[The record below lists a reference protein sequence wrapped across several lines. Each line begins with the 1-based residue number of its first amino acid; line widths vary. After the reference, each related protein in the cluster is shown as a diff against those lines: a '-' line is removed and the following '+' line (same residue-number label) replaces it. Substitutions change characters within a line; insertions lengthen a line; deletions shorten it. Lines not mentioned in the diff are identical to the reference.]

1 MLLKFIPEENK
12 INSIHK
18 VFSLFGNFK
27 NFILIFGLAIWAIIP
42 LLGVVFILA
51 YCQINISQNQIVG
64 NQKRILNIFP
74 ILLVLFT
81 ITTYI
86 ASFEPFQDTIVYL
99 DIYSSLQK
107 ETGLTIPDI
116 ELEPVSFILPKY
128 LSALIGPSQLSFL
141 FLQSLSMNTAFTV
154 FPMLFMPDFYP
165 LIILI
170 NVTTQGYYFQLFWM
184 RQIYS
189 WIFIIPAI
197 YVDNFVIACLCIYV
211 GYWTHK
217 SSLMYIFGI
226 LPGLL
231 KYKFI
236 NALNPFKSF
245 SKYLNNRFSII
256 ICFGSILLFSSVIM
270 KSLLDLT
277 SSLSSFDGSVSQ
289 RIDIYGGGGD
299 DYSFGDKIKNQIR
312 PILDY
317 IIISIFILRADISK
331 INRVYSKTN
340 RRYIRWITTFF
351 LLFLLYFG
359 SLTYGFNLR
368 ITSIFFCIPGF
379 FYIIALSS
387 DKLNGAYG
395 YDTFIFILA
404 IIFRMIYFF
413 VSITVPQSYLT
424 FWNGEPLTTPISEY
438 FYLFYQFLLNL
449 INHN

>member
-1 MLLKFIPEENK
+1 MLLEFIPERNK
-12 INSIHK
+12 IHSIHK
-18 VFSLFGNFK
+18 FFSLFGDLKF
-27 NFILIFGLAIWAIIP
+27 FIFIFGLAIWAIIP
-42 LLGVVFILA
+42 LLGIVFILA
-51 YCQINISQNQIVG
+51 YCQINISQNKILG
-64 NQKRILNIFP
+64 NHKRVFNIFP

-86 ASFEPFQDTIVYL
+86 ASFEPFRDTIVYL
-99 DIYSSLQK
+99 DIYSGLQN

-128 LSALIGPSQLSFL
+128 LSTLIGPSQLSFL

-154 FPMLFMPDFYP
+154 FSMLFMPNFYP

-226 LPGLL
+226 LPGIL

-236 NALNPFKSF
+236 NALNPLKSF
-245 SKYLNNRFSII
+245 SKYFNNKFGVI
-256 ICFGSILLFSSVIM
+256 ICFGLILLFSSVIM
-270 KSLLDLT
+270 KSLLSFT
-277 SSLSSFDGSVSQ
+277 SALSSFDGSVSQ
-289 RIDIYGGGGD
+289 KLDTYGGGGD
-299 DYSFGDKIKNQIR
+299 DSSFGDKIKNQIR

-317 IIISIFILRADISK
+317 TIISIFIFRSDLSK
-331 INRVYSKTN
+331 INRIHSKTN

-387 DKLNGAYG
+387 DKLDDAYS
-395 YDTFIFILA
+395 YDTFIFLWA
-404 IIFRMIYFF
+404 IVFRIIYFF
-413 VSITVPQSYLT
+413 VSLTAPQSYLT

-438 FYLFYQFLLNL
+438 FYLFYQFVLNL
-449 INHN
+449 IN

>member
-1 MLLKFIPEENK
+1 MLLKFIPEKNK
-12 INSIHK
+12 IHSIHK
-18 VFSLFGNFK
+18 FFSLFGDLK
-27 NFILIFGLAIWAIIP
+27 NFILIFGLAIWTIIP
-42 LLGVVFILA
+42 LLGVVFLLA
-51 YCQINISQNQIVG
+51 YCQINISQNQIRG
-64 NQKRILNIFP
+64 NQKRVFNIFI
-74 ILLVLFT
+74 ILIVLFT

-86 ASFEPFQDTIVYL
+86 ASFQPFNDTIVYL
-99 DIYSSLQK
+99 DIYDSLRK
-107 ETGLTIPDI
+107 ETGLRISDI
-116 ELEPVSFILPKY
+116 EMEPVSFILPKY

-141 FLQSLSMNTAFTV
+141 FIQSLSMNTAFTV
-154 FPMLFMPDFYP
+154 FSMLFMPDFYP

-226 LPGLL
+226 LPGLF

-236 NALNPFKSF
+236 NALNPLKSV
-245 SKYLNNRFSII
+245 SKYFNNRFSVI
-256 ICFGSILLFSSVIM
+256 ICFAVILLFSSVLM
-270 KSLLDLT
+270 KSVLDFI

-289 RIDIYGGGGD
+289 KIDTYGGGGD
-299 DYSFGDKIKNQIR
+299 GSSFGDKIKNQIR

-317 IIISIFILRADISK
+317 TIISIFILRCDLSK
-331 INRVYSKTN
+331 INRIDSKTN

-351 LLFLLYFG
+351 LLFFLYFG

-379 FYIIALSS
+379 FYIIPLSS
-387 DKLNGAYG
+387 DKLDGGYR
-395 YDTFIFILA
+395 YDTFIFLWA
-404 IIFRMIYFF
+404 IFFRMIYFF
-413 VSITVPQSYLT
+413 ASLTSPESYLT

-438 FYLFYQFLLNL
+438 FYLLYQFLLNL
-449 INHN
+449 IN

>member
-1 MLLKFIPEENK
+1 MLFEFIPERNK
-12 INSIHK
+12 IHSIHK
-18 VFSLFGNFK
+18 IFSLFGDFK
-27 NFILIFGLAIWAIIP
+27 IFIFIFGLAIWAIIP
-42 LLGVVFILA
+42 LLGIVFILA
-51 YCQINISQNQIVG
+51 YCQINISQNKILG
-64 NQKRILNIFP
+64 NHKRVFNIFP

-86 ASFEPFQDTIVYL
+86 ASFEPFLDTIVYL
-99 DIYSSLQK
+99 DIYSGLHN

-116 ELEPVSFILPKY
+116 ELEPISFILPKY
-128 LSALIGPSQLSFL
+128 LSTLIGPSQLSFF

-154 FPMLFMPDFYP
+154 FSMLFMPNFYP

-226 LPGLL
+226 LPGIF

-236 NALNPFKSF
+236 NALNPLKSF
-245 SKYLNNRFSII
+245 SKYFNNKFGVI
-256 ICFGSILLFSSVIM
+256 ICFGLILLFSSVIM
-270 KSLLDLT
+270 KSLLSFT
-277 SSLSSFDGSVSQ
+277 SALSSFDGSVSQ
-289 RIDIYGGGGD
+289 KLDTYGGGGD
-299 DYSFGDKIKNQIR
+299 DSSFGDKIKNQIR

-317 IIISIFILRADISK
+317 TIISIFIFRSDLSK
-331 INRVYSKTN
+331 INRIHSKTN

-387 DKLNGAYG
+387 DKLDDVY
-395 YDTFIFILA
+395 
-404 IIFRMIYFF
+404 
-413 VSITVPQSYLT
+413 S
-424 FWNGEPLTTPISEY
+424 
-438 FYLFYQFLLNL
+438 
-449 INHN
+449 

>member
-1 MLLKFIPEENK
+1 MLLEFIPKRNK
-12 INSIHK
+12 IHSIHK
-18 VFSLFGNFK
+18 FFSLFGDLK
-27 NFILIFGLAIWAIIP
+27 IFIFIFGLAIWAIIP
-42 LLGVVFILA
+42 LLGIVFILA
-51 YCQINISQNQIVG
+51 YCQINISQNKILG
-64 NQKRILNIFP
+64 NHKRVFNIFP

-86 ASFEPFQDTIVYL
+86 ASFEPFRDTIVYL
-99 DIYSSLQK
+99 DIYSGLQN

-128 LSALIGPSQLSFL
+128 LSTLIGPSQLSFL

-154 FPMLFMPDFYP
+154 FSMLFMPNFYP

-226 LPGLL
+226 LPGIL

-236 NALNPFKSF
+236 NALNPLKSF
-245 SKYLNNRFSII
+245 SKYFNNKFGVI
-256 ICFGSILLFSSVIM
+256 ICFGLILLFSSVIM
-270 KSLLDLT
+270 KSLLSFT
-277 SSLSSFDGSVSQ
+277 SALSSFDGSVSQ
-289 RIDIYGGGGD
+289 KLDTYGGGGD
-299 DYSFGDKIKNQIR
+299 DSSFGDKIKNQIR

-317 IIISIFILRADISK
+317 TIISIFIFRSDLSK
-331 INRVYSKTN
+331 INRIHSKTN

-387 DKLNGAYG
+387 DKLDDAYS
-395 YDTFIFILA
+395 YDTFIFLWA
-404 IIFRMIYFF
+404 IVFRIIYFF
-413 VSITVPQSYLT
+413 VSLTAPQSYLT

-438 FYLFYQFLLNL
+438 FYLFYQFVLNL
-449 INHN
+449 IN